1 MENSTLADK
10 KVVVVTEPVSSAS
23 APTETAEIPVVP
35 PEMAREK
42 IIESIV
48 LQAIRFFTAERG
60 CLITLQDS
68 GELHYELGRT
78 QLSEVITEEQFRAS
92 NTVIKVTL
100 STRKPQ
106 MLPDLSAYDN
116 LKNADSIIMGKKRVI
131 ICGPLVKDEK
141 LVGVLY
147 MDGQLPKPRFNDN
160 QMMMFMRLC
169 DRAADAIARL

>member
-1 MENSTLADK
+1 MENSTLSDK
-10 KVVVVTEPVSSAS
+10 NVVVVTEPVSPAS
-23 APTETAEIPVVP
+23 APTETAEIPKVS
-35 PEMAREK
+35 PEQTREK
-42 IIESIV
+42 IIEAIV
-48 LQAIRFFTAERG
+48 LRAIRFFNAERG

-68 GELHYELGRT
+68 GDLHYELGRT
-78 QLSEVITEEQFRAS
+78 QLSEVITEAQFRAS
-92 NTVIKVTL
+92 KTVIKVTL

-116 LKNADSIIMGKKRVI
+116 LKNADSIVMGKKRVI

-160 QMMMFMRLC
+160 QMMMFTRLC
-169 DRAADAIARL
+169 EKAAEAIAQL